1 MTKNIEEWYN
11 EVVKKLLSLEYLIQ
25 FITTIHNEDA
35 EYFESTVKLSDF
47 FYTSHRSAVKVI
59 IIDFITLTNH
69 AENYN
74 FSTLLNYLA
83 RFHGDIMWKNETSLR
98 TIKLL
103 RKDFSAIINSD
114 VYHKLK
120 NTRDKYYAHDV
131 INKHE
136 FQIDVPYE
144 SIWKL
149 IRECQRIFNVFS
161 FHYNGSTY
169 AFNFTQKHHE
179 LEALHRFYQI
189 QDFVFSEFKKS
200 HDLGRLKRVYEI
212 AWNVS
217 LD

>member
-1 MTKNIEEWYN
+1 MKIDIEEWYN

-35 EYFESTVKLSDF
+35 AYFERTVKSSDF
-47 FYTSHRSAVKVI
+47 FYTAHRLAIKVL

-69 AENYN
+69 KENYN
-74 FSTLLNYLA
+74 FSMLLNALT
-83 RFHGDIMWKNETSLR
+83 RFHGDIKWKNEILLNTL
-98 TIKLL
+98 KFL
-103 RKDFSAIINSD
+103 RKEFSNIINAD
-114 VYHKLK
+114 DYRKLK

-131 INKHE
+131 ISKHE
-136 FQIDVPYE
+136 LQINVPYE

-169 AFNFTQKHHE
+169 AFSFIQKHHE

-189 QDFVFSEFKKS
+189 QKFVFSEFEKS

-217 LD
+217 LG